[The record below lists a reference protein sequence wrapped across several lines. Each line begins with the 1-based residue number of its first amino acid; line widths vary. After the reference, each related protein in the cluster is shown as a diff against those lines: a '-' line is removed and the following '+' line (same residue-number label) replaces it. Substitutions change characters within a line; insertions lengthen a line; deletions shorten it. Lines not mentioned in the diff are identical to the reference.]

1 MSLIKE
7 IYNYRT
13 MVKSIVNKEL
23 RVRYRGSLLGFLWTF
38 INPLLQLI
46 VYSLIFPY
54 VLKFQIENY
63 AMFMFVCLV
72 PWIFLNSTILGSC
85 GLILGNSN
93 IVTKIYF
100 PRIILPISYTLT
112 GFINMLLSFLIVIPM
127 LLIFNI
133 EITWKILLL
142 LPLFLILLIIA
153 MGFSM
158 IFSSINVYFRDTEH
172 IMGIL
177 TMALYFFT
185 PIIYSLDMFSQDM
198 QKYFHYNP
206 LTDIMIAIRDVSMY
220 GKMFDAISLIY
231 PTVFAVFIFIIGTI
245 TFQKLQKKFAE
256 VM

>member
-7 IYNYRT
+7 IYDYRT

-23 RVRYRGSLLGFLWTF
+23 RVRYRGSILGFLWTF
-38 INPLLQLI
+38 INPLLQLV

-54 VLKFQIENY
+54 VLRIQIENY

-72 PWIFLNSTILGSC
+72 PWIFFSSTIVGSC

-133 EITWKILLL
+133 EITWKIVLL
-142 LPLFLILLIIA
+142 LPIFLILLIIA

-172 IMGIL
+172 IMGII

-185 PIIYSLDMFSQDM
+185 PILYSLDIFSEEM

-206 LTDIMIAIRDVSMY
+206 LTDIMLAIRDVSMY
-220 GKMFDAISLIY
+220 GRMFDITSLIY
-231 PTVFAVFIFIIGTI
+231 PSIFAVIIFTAGII